1 MKTITT
7 LPLGMS
13 KSRPIHSRLAE
24 RSTSL
29 CAWVCLLTAVALP
42 AEPSAP
48 NGPRTWPQAYSV
60 QHDEP
65 AGLLRLCTSY
75 YTVEQDLRK
84 GGAITRIALT
94 HGKATNLLVEPL
106 ETRVQDESGSV
117 FTDLHD
123 TSPTLARHA
132 DGLNEIVTVEAELK
146 DDTGRGSGVRVKTT
160 LQYRW
165 GYIKIRKQFSSPND
179 VRVREICPL
188 SAVLAPSL
196 ACYGY
201 REGITE
207 EEKAPPFAFGSNR
220 WGKLRIE
227 HPSDPPLETH
237 YTPRSML
244 FVDPGVEGLEWFVG
258 SDLSQWELQ
267 ISGRRGTGRCL
278 LDRAQNQTGLALS
291 IATFWSSDT
300 TAPLPSTCIFDFYL
314 AFPLIDGQAHRPWL
328 HTSFNRNRGEW
339 VSTEEIGRWA
349 EKGIQTVHCHNDGDY
364 YDDGLFWR
372 DGSYPPYPDMD
383 RYDKVLEDCRRVGI
397 RTATYFSKQ
406 GIAPEYGGVSAARRA
421 MGSQESGGKP
431 AAQLLSA
438 GPRVWRAN
446 VPSLRLAGILEALHR
461 PSTHEPSAKRRLL

>member
-1 MKTITT
+1 M
-7 LPLGMS
+7 
-13 KSRPIHSRLAE
+13 

-48 NGPRTWPQAYSV
+48 NGARTWPQAYSV

-75 YTVEQDLRK
+75 YTVEQDLGK
-84 GGAITRIALT
+84 GGAITRIVLT

-106 ETRVQDESGSV
+106 ETCVQDESGNV
-117 FTDLHD
+117 FTDLDD

-146 DDTGRGSGVRVKTT
+146 NDAGRGSGVRVKTT

-165 GYIKIRKQFSSPND
+165 GYIKIRRQFSSPNH
-179 VRVREICPL
+179 VCVGEICPL

-201 REGITE
+201 REGTTE

-244 FVDPGVEGLEWFVG
+244 CVDPGVEGLEWFVG

-267 ISGRRGTGRCL
+267 ISGCRGTGRCL
-278 LDRAQNQTGLALS
+278 LDRGPQNQTGLVLS
-291 IATFWSSDT
+291 IASFWSPDT
-300 TAPLPSTCIFDFYL
+300 TTPLPSTCQFDFYL

-339 VSTEEIGRWA
+339 VSTEEIGRWVR
-349 EKGIQTVHCHNDGDY
+349 GGNPDGPLPQRRGLLR
-364 YDDGLFWR
+364 DGLFWR

-397 RTATYFSKQ
+397 RTATNFFETRNCTRVRRSFSST
-406 GIAPEYGGVSAARRA
+406 ASN
-421 MGSQESGGKP
+421 GSQESAGNL
-431 AAQLLSA
+431 QHNFFSA
-438 GPRVWRAN
+438 GPRVRCAN
-446 VPSLRLAGILEALHR
+446 VSSLRLAGRLEALH
-461 PSTHEPSAKRRLL
+461 

>member
-1 MKTITT
+1 M
-7 LPLGMS
+7 
-13 KSRPIHSRLAE
+13 
-24 RSTSL
+24 
-29 CAWVCLLTAVALP
+29 
-42 AEPSAP
+42 
-48 NGPRTWPQAYSV
+48 
-60 QHDEP
+60 
-65 AGLLRLCTSY
+65 
-75 YTVEQDLRK
+75 EQDLRK
-84 GGAITRIALT
+84 GGAIARIALT

-106 ETRVQDESGSV
+106 ETRVQDESGNV

-146 DDTGRGSGVRVKTT
+146 DDAGRGSGVRVKTT

-291 IATFWSSDT
+291 ISTFWSPDS
-300 TAPLPSTCIFDFYL
+300 AVPLPSTCIFDFYL
-314 AFPLIDGQAHRPWL
+314 AFPLIDGHAHRPWL

-421 MGSQESGGKP
+421 MGSEEPGGKP

-438 GPRVWRAN
+438 GPRVWRRN
-446 VPSLRLAGILEALHR
+446 VSSLRLAGLLEALHR